1 MCGIAGIIDINGKIE
16 PKTIGKMTNIVKHRG
31 PDDEGYFLVSDQG
44 ETFHCGQDSVSEIKK
59 THTDTQQSDFHNIHV
74 ALGHR
79 RLSIIDL
86 TADGHQP
93 MKFDQLVLI
102 YNGEIYNYLEIQKEL
117 KLLGVEFKTHSDSE
131 VVVRAYQYWGE
142 SCVEHFDGMWSFA
155 IWDSKHE
162 TLFCSRDRFGEK
174 PFHYYYD
181 GTQFIFGSEI
191 KQILAAGVPFEVHEP
206 KLYEFL
212 NYDVI
217 NNNDNQTFFQHIY
230 RLKSGHNLMIRLDK
244 ANHKIIKEEK
254 AYYHLVKKEV
264 KEKTTLK

>member
-16 PKTIGKMTNIVKHRG
+16 PKTIGKMTNIIKHRG

-59 THTDTQQSDFHNIHV
+59 THTDIQQSDFHNIHV

-162 TLFCSRDRFGEK
+162 TLFC
-174 PFHYYYD
+174 Y
-181 GTQFIFGSEI
+181 
-191 KQILAAGVPFEVHEP
+191 
-206 KLYEFL
+206 
-212 NYDVI
+212 
-217 NNNDNQTFFQHIY
+217 
-230 RLKSGHNLMIRLDK
+230 
-244 ANHKIIKEEK
+244 
-254 AYYHLVKKEV
+254 
-264 KEKTTLK
+264 